1 MPNYTPADSRGK
13 KILQECRHAASLKLP
28 VQDDEG
34 IDSDEG
40 GDDDDA
46 TAAAKYNPEEE
57 YELRTHKAQDAHRIM
72 AAILQS
78 YLKLQEEGM
87 IWDYKYRG
95 KVYKNLELVFFV
107 AFFKC
112 DGDEA
117 DKLCGHY
124 RSRGDKVACV
134 CRYCTCPMAK
144 ADDENANYKLKDAK
158 KIQRMV
164 ERNDEKGLKAIS
176 QQNIKL
182 AFDDVRFGLH
192 NGQGIHGACPME
204 LLHHILLGI
213 YKYCRDQ
220 FFIQI
225 GLKSETA
232 KEINALAKVLGRF
245 FARQSD
251 RDLPKTQ
258 FAKGIFEGKIMGKEF
273 SGVMLLMAAI
283 LHTAYGRELLKG
295 KKKHFSKG
303 QLADWALLV
312 ETLLEW
318 EAYLKLPRMEIKHL
332 HRLKKKHRYIMYL
345 MKKIMKRTKGVGF
358 KFMKFHGILHLVMD
372 IINFGVAGG
381 LDTGSNESH
390 HKLTKL
396 CAKLTQR
403 DVSEFEKQ
411 TATRL
416 VEFLLLDLA
425 MAELEGKTIWEYFV
439 LDQFRGKLKSDQIG
453 DKDEEV
459 VTGGSQMQ
467 VDFDDEK
474 EQIMWSFLRNK
485 QRTTSWNNSILQ
497 FLHQLQEKARE
508 KGLHG
513 RIEIRAE
520 HKRNGQIFRGHPN
533 FRNKGMWNDW
543 AIFDWARNGG
553 KLPGEIWCFV
563 DFSDMPGNR
572 DFKFG
577 DNYVERGVYAVIES
591 AIYEDQQ
598 PNYQRENIAAGERK
612 SDFFRAIR
620 KELAPNNGAKF
631 YLANVES
638 IVDTACVIPDIGS
651 DCCVRYFHV
660 TPRREWSDHF
670 IRWLN
675 DTHRYENEEMKDDN
689 E

>member
-1 MPNYTPADSRGK
+1 MHIGFIPNYTPADSRGK
-13 KILQECRHAASLKLP
+13 KILQECNHAASLKLP
-28 VQDDEG
+28 VEGDEG
-34 IDSDEG
+34 IDSDEDG
-40 GDDDDA
+40 GDDDA
-46 TAAAKYNPEEE
+46 TTAAKYNPEEE

-124 RSRGDKVACV
+124 RSRGEKVACV
-134 CRYCTCPMAK
+134 CRYCHCPMDK

-158 KIQRMV
+158 KIQNMV
-164 ERNDEKGLKAIS
+164 ARNDEDGLRAIS

-182 AFDDVRFGLH
+182 AFDNVRFGLH

-213 YKYCRDQ
+213 FKYCRDQ

-225 GLKSETA
+225 GLKSEAA

-273 SGVMLLMAAI
+273 SGVMLLIAAI
-283 LHTAYGRELLKG
+283 LHTTYGKELLKA

-318 EAYLKLPRMEIKHL
+318 EAYLKLPRMEKKHL
-332 HRLKKKHRYIMYL
+332 KRLKQKHRYIMFL
-345 MKKIMKRTKGVGF
+345 MKRIMKRTKGVGF

-372 IINFGVAGG
+372 IFNFGVAAG

-403 DVSEFEKQ
+403 DVSEF
-411 TATRL
+411 
-416 VEFLLLDLA
+416 
-425 MAELEGKTIWEYFV
+425 
-439 LDQFRGKLKSDQIG
+439 
-453 DKDEEV
+453 
-459 VTGGSQMQ
+459 
-467 VDFDDEK
+467 
-474 EQIMWSFLRNK
+474 
-485 QRTTSWNNSILQ
+485 
-497 FLHQLQEKARE
+497 
-508 KGLHG
+508 
-513 RIEIRAE
+513 
-520 HKRNGQIFRGHPN
+520 
-533 FRNKGMWNDW
+533 
-543 AIFDWARNGG
+543 
-553 KLPGEIWCFV
+553 
-563 DFSDMPGNR
+563 
-572 DFKFG
+572 
-577 DNYVERGVYAVIES
+577 
-591 AIYEDQQ
+591 
-598 PNYQRENIAAGERK
+598 
-612 SDFFRAIR
+612 
-620 KELAPNNGAKF
+620 
-631 YLANVES
+631 
-638 IVDTACVIPDIGS
+638 
-651 DCCVRYFHV
+651 
-660 TPRREWSDHF
+660 
-670 IRWLN
+670 
-675 DTHRYENEEMKDDN
+675 
-689 E
+689 